1 MARSLGD
8 HGMKEF
14 VISELYTS
22 TPEVQTEYMDN
33 VSQVQFVIIACDG
46 LWDVM
51 KDQEALDLVQK
62 LVQHSKV

>member
-1 MARSLGD
+1 
-8 HGMKEF
+8 MKEF
-14 VISELYTS
+14 VISKLYTS

-33 VSQVQFVIIACDG
+33 VSQVHFFIIDCDG